1 MYSVEDLL
9 ISHGYKLSRTCPPVP
24 PPSHTAAPPSS
35 SSAPLDNNKHRHGNL
50 RRDMDPRP
58 GGGGGA
64 FNGVGTEGG
73 AEGRAEA
80 PGGGAIQRAE
90 GGEMVERL
98 QIQRRKDMPLSY
110 LGDLQPLGDSLATDS
125 GFYDAPSLT
134 FSEHPEERD
143 VSYWRRRGQDF
154 SALLD
159 YADPRELRLSGGLWR
174 GGVGFAPEELRADR
188 PVARWEEPPSWQQ
201 REPAAAAVL
210 AAADSGPETLRVSV
224 TGDRKCQSLG
234 TEEWRPAVGL
244 GRQLSDSEAE
254 RWAQEQQLQLR
265 LRPHEGAVVPV
276 VRQKSQS
283 LPRVLSPE
291 DPQYADPPST
301 GPPALPIAP
310 RLNGSAL
317 YGRYPSDWASGGER
331 WACQGQ
337 VQGQSQSQLQS
348 QGQIQGQIQSQ
359 SHFQGHGSTAVVPK
373 PRFSRPVKPPS
384 YETHQQS
391 RGSWETLSSEPA
403 AKHRD
408 RPLAYPQNIEPLR
421 DRSLCLSQSSEPLRD
436 RSLCLSQSSEP
447 LRDRSLCLSQSSEP
461 LRDRSLCLSQS
472 SELLRDR
479 SLCVSQSSEPFRDRS
494 LCLSQ
499 SSEPLRDRSLCLSQS
514 SEPLR
519 DRSLCLS
526 QSSEP
531 LRDRSLCLSQ
541 SSEPLRDRSLC
552 LSQSSEPLRDRPLC
566 LSQSAEP
573 LRDLRDRPLC
583 LSQSAEPLRDLRD
596 LRDRSICF
604 SQSAEPLRD
613 LRDRSICFSQSAEIL
628 RMDVRPD
635 LLPHDL
641 YGSGVEPPGYNPPPS
656 YRRMPPHRG
665 LISYRADAAHLRW
678 KREPVSAEMGRWF
691 SRQPPAITW
700 TDHRWDD
707 RSLALARKPLPPAPA
722 VPART
727 GLVQY
732 LPFDDL
738 RIRHISAGASNNAVA
753 LPDPTEK
760 MRHHANKDLPTPPA
774 VVGQSTHDSSAFL
787 PAQVAG
793 GNNADAGHK
802 PAPGDQEHAGGRWQW
817 GAAAKPSEAVAVDQS
832 VPKFHAT
839 FPARPPQPARIERPP
854 EPPKRPE
861 KLPEPPKR
869 PDRPPEL
876 PKRPPPPIER
886 PAEQPKRTDVSATDQ
901 QGKGPKPPPDKG
913 SSESLSHMKRPDPP
927 PEPPPPPP
935 PAPPEKPKS
944 MKRKLNETIFCLVS
958 VPAVLAQSHADAASR
973 DQNNND
979 EEKLLP
985 ADEGSPVRVPPPPPS
1000 TPSEKS
1006 NTLSSGPNQSLK
1018 STSTTSTDLELQA
1031 LTGSVSSS
1039 RMSSTR
1045 RPHHHH
1051 HRRRDSRPSKPNPH
1065 DALRRYSGAWPGD
1078 QYRDQETQ
1086 TSPEP
1091 AKSAPA
1097 ATAGT
1102 TAAPAT
1108 TTTTTA
1114 PGPANNTEAQQPAAP
1129 TAPPAG
1135 APGAASGAGPPG
1147 PECPPPDT
1155 GPGAGPESSSSG
1167 GGGGGGGGGSG
1178 TPFGYPMKGQKRL
1191 KPSSNSAFS
1200 RTGTFSKSTGPP
1212 AAIMPAAQGD
1222 GPTKP
1227 GPAPSEA
1234 FGQFLLKPVSRRP
1247 GDAIEELESI
1257 HKEAQEQTAGK
1268 RPSMDQCIEDL
1279 NEAYK
1284 DILELSTAS
1293 NNLVTLPSLASN
1305 SLSCLSNN
1313 LVTLPSL
1320 ASNSMSALGNI
1331 HHGSSMLIPDRIKA
1345 KLASSEPMVGPKP
1358 GGGSLRS
1365 AGLESWAGA
1374 VLGGDPEYREVKS
1387 AFSRPSTGKSVSFSK
1402 HLREEICAAGPSTS
1416 SCSETGFRDYRS
1428 VVSALSQ
1435 RRSMDGRTV
1444 NLDFPP
1450 SKDSPPKDE
1459 APSTSTQQ
1467 QPPPVAGPSGLAAA
1481 EVPWADRQPMQDAST
1496 LTSPPDYEHICQSL
1510 QQGRDPAQGPPV
1522 VKPKVPGGGGG
1533 GGGAEGP
1540 VGPAGGAV
1548 AREECCYCQM
1558 EVERLRLE
1566 QMAAATV
1573 ARDDQGSGFAVVTV
1587 GQGGRFLGGE
1597 GEVMAVPP
1605 DWKRQLSLAEKHLE
1619 TLITGER
1626 SAGAEAEPPGDA
1638 DLQIDPEPAPS
1649 EDKPTQTLANLDQR
1663 DLVPDEKNRT
1673 GSPTAEPGPAEPGSE
1688 EEDGHEGGGGQE
1700 PVRMRR
1706 EPCAAAVHAYPGLD
1720 PALLQEFPPDR
1731 LPLSVPPN
1739 HSRRLSLGPE
1749 PERRGRVPSQRIE
1762 ALQERLA
1769 SSPGRVAKERIAR
1782 MKEVDSVSRIRRLSQ
1797 RSTSWDGEE
1806 TAPLPQDTHNS
1817 PADVTELSHIEDV

>member
-317 YGRYPSDWASGGER
+317 YGRYPSDWASGGE
-331 WACQGQ
+331 
-337 VQGQSQSQLQS
+337 
-348 QGQIQGQIQSQ
+348 
-359 SHFQGHGSTAVVPK
+359 
-373 PRFSRPVKPPS
+373 
-384 YETHQQS
+384 
-391 RGSWETLSSEPA
+391 
-403 AKHRD
+403 
-408 RPLAYPQNIEPLR
+408 
-421 DRSLCLSQSSEPLRD
+421 
-436 RSLCLSQSSEP
+436 
-447 LRDRSLCLSQSSEP
+447 
-461 LRDRSLCLSQS
+461 
-472 SELLRDR
+472 
-479 SLCVSQSSEPFRDRS
+479 
-494 LCLSQ
+494 
-499 SSEPLRDRSLCLSQS
+499 
-514 SEPLR
+514 
-519 DRSLCLS
+519 
-526 QSSEP
+526 
-531 LRDRSLCLSQ
+531 
-541 SSEPLRDRSLC
+541 
-552 LSQSSEPLRDRPLC
+552 
-566 LSQSAEP
+566 
-573 LRDLRDRPLC
+573 
-583 LSQSAEPLRDLRD
+583 
-596 LRDRSICF
+596 
-604 SQSAEPLRD
+604 
-613 LRDRSICFSQSAEIL
+613 RDRSICFSQSAEIL

-1135 APGAASGAGPPG
+1135 APGAASGPEAAETVQQQRLLPDRHLLQEHRLRTQGSAAPSTTPSTPTPNQPPAQTTPTPPPG
-1147 PECPPPDT
+1147 
-1155 GPGAGPESSSSG
+1155 
-1167 GGGGGGGGGSG
+1167 
-1178 TPFGYPMKGQKRL
+1178 
-1191 KPSSNSAFS
+1191 
-1200 RTGTFSKSTGPP
+1200 GPP

-1739 HSRRLSLGPE
+1739 HSRRLSLGPDWE
-1749 PERRGRVPSQRIE
+1749 RRDFEEERGGARERRSLDAEWRRGVCGGESEGAGKLIEGRDCATDGQEGAGPERRGRVPSQRIE